1 MSGPGLI
8 IKGAIIGC
16 ILVLLLTLF
25 ATANVASAGI
35 VTDDEMG
42 IPVSRKTSNKAP
54 VDPQKKGSKPVNN
67 QQSKDKQAAPP
78 KNKRT
83 KNHTKCEVS
92 DVFPASILQWCEL
105 ITDYGHQRNL
115 PPDLIAAVMLQES
128 GGDAQAY
135 SHSGAVGLL
144 QVMPHDGLAAN
155 FMCQNGPCFSKRPSM
170 KELYDPKFNIEYG
183 TGMLANLKGK
193 YGNYRDALK
202 AYGPGDMGYVYA
214 DKVLAIYERYG
225 N

>member
-8 IKGAIIGC
+8 IKGAITGC

-25 ATANVASAGI
+25 ATANGASAGI

-42 IPVSRKTSNKAP
+42 SPVSQKISSKTP
-54 VDPQKKGSKPVNN
+54 IDPQKESSKPVNN
-67 QQSKDKQAAPP
+67 QRSKDKQAALP
-78 KNKRT
+78 KNKQT
-83 KNHTKCEVS
+83 KNHANCQVS
-92 DVFPASILQWCEL
+92 DAFPASILQWCGL
-105 ITDYGHQRNL
+105 ITDYGHRRNL

-170 KELYDPKFNIEYG
+170 KELYDPQFNIEYG
-183 TGMLANLKGK
+183 TGMLANLTSK